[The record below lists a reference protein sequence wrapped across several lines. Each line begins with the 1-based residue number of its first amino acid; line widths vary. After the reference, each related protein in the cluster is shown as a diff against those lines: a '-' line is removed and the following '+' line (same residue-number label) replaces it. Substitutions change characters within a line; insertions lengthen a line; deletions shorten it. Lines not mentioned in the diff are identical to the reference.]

1 MTIKKWCIRGWQRY
15 QDAILKLYIS
25 LYGKGLAEKAMKKAR
40 KQKLYGIA
48 LSPGIVFLC
57 VIVGNHYLFSICI
70 SLILAAGI
78 YFVPD
83 AIIRNRWETTK
94 ISFKMDMPNFLDV
107 VCLLL
112 EAGQP
117 LWRAIEIGADLNQ
130 SPLCRRIKNALQ
142 GTGNLESGQN
152 PALLLEKMMTELQVP
167 IISSVMSAIIQNS
180 RKGEKELA
188 SVLRMQG
195 MVCRNERRFT
205 AEQLGNK
212 ASTLLLIPSAFVFI
226 AILIMLLTPAV
237 FTAAIL
243 TKEG

>member
-1 MTIKKWCIRGWQRY
+1 MMIKKFMRSWQEY
-15 QDAILKLYIS
+15 HNTVLKFYIS
-25 LYGKGLAEKAMKKAR
+25 LYGKGLAEQEMKKVRR
-40 KQKLYGIA
+40 KKLYGIA
-48 LSPGIVFLC
+48 VSPGIVFLC
-57 VIVGNHYLFSICI
+57 VIAGNNYLFSLCI
-70 SLILAAGI
+70 SLIFTAGA

-83 AIIRNRWETTK
+83 IVIRNKWETTK
-94 ISFKMDMPNFLDV
+94 ISFGMDMPNFLDV

-117 LWRAIEIGADLNQ
+117 LWRAIEIGADLDQ
-130 SPLCRRIKNALQ
+130 SPLCRKIKNALL
-142 GTGNLESGQN
+142 GAGSSESGQN

-205 AEQLGNK
+205 AEQLGNR
-212 ASTLLLIPSAFVFI
+212 ASALLLIPSAFVFI
-226 AILIMLLTPAV
+226 AILIMLITPAV
-237 FTAAIL
+237 LQLQF
-243 TKEG
+243 